1 MAGFVWKV
9 PPQDVW
15 PQGTAAY
22 IAAIR
27 RGVHGV
33 MLFYAPQIEN
43 WMRDGAK
50 WVDRTANAR
59 QTLYAQ
65 VQPMSPAEVVNEIE
79 LIMAHGVY
87 YGFYLEGVNPK
98 RGMSPTR
105 QGKKYAIVQ
114 LALDRFGPQ
123 IWAEIVRLFR

>member
-1 MAGFVWKV
+1 MAGFSWKV

-22 IAAIR
+22 IAAIK

-43 WMRDGAK
+43 WMRENAK
-50 WVDRTANAR
+50 WVDRSANAR

-65 VQPMSPAEVVNEIE
+65 VDPMSPAEVVNTIE
-79 LIMAHGVY
+79 LIMAHGVIH
-87 YGFYLEGVNPK
+87 GWWLEGYRPDTL
-98 RGMSPTR
+98 SPTR
-105 QGKKYAIVQ
+105 QGQRFAIVQ
-114 LALDRFGPQ
+114 PALDRFGPA
-123 IWAEIVRLFR
+123 IWAEIQRLFR

>member
-1 MAGFVWKV
+1 MAGFTWKV

-43 WMRDGAK
+43 WMRENAK
-50 WVDRTANAR
+50 WIDRSANAR

-65 VQPMSPAEVVNEIE
+65 VDPMSPAEVVNTIE
-79 LIMAHGVY
+79 LIMAQGVY
-87 YGFYLEGVNPK
+87 YGWYLEGIRPDT
-98 RGMSPTR
+98 MSRTR

-114 LALDRFGPQ
+114 PALDRFGDL

>member
-1 MAGFVWKV
+1 MAGFTWKV

-22 IAAIR
+22 LAAIR

-33 MLFYAPQIEN
+33 MLYFAPQIEN
-43 WMRDGAK
+43 WMRERAK
-50 WVDRTANAR
+50 WTDRTANAR

-65 VQPMSPAEVVNEIE
+65 VQPMSPAEVINEIE
-79 LIMAHGVY
+79 LIMAQGVF
-87 YGFYLEGVNPK
+87 YGWYLEGYDP
-98 RGMSPTR
+98 RHGLSPTR
-105 QGKKYAIVQ
+105 QGQKYAIVQ
-114 LALDRFGPQ
+114 PALDYFGAQ

>member
-1 MAGFVWKV
+1 MAGFTWKV

-22 IAAIR
+22 IAAIK

-33 MLFYAPQIEN
+33 MLYHSPIIEN
-43 WMRDGAK
+43 WMRSEK
-50 WVDRTANAR
+50 VWIDRTANAV

-65 VQPMSPAEVVNEIE
+65 VDPMSPSEVVNQIE
-79 LIMAHGVY
+79 LIMAHGVI
-87 YGFYLEGVNPK
+87 YGWYLEGY
-98 RGMSPTR
+98 RADTLSPTR

-114 LALDRFGPQ
+114 PALDRFGPV
-123 IWAEIVRLFR
+123 IWADIQRLFR